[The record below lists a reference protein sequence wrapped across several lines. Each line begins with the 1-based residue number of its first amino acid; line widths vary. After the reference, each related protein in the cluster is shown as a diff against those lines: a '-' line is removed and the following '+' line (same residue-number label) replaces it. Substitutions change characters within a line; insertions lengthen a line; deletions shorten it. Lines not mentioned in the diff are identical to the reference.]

1 DNDGKIR
8 TRLRRGK
15 DGSKDQS
22 YFLSGISQT
31 QLEKIVFPL
40 GDLYKKTEVR
50 ELARRNHLQT
60 AKKAESF
67 GICFVG
73 EKKKFSNF
81 LSEFIPTRKSGP
93 EPLIKSALDY
103 KTVIGRHSGM
113 FSRTIG
119 QSAGVTFN
127 SEKWFVAYKD
137 LDSNTMYAVP
147 GHDHSLLYTQKVF
160 LDSVHWIG
168 SPPPTSSLATLSY
181 QIRHLE
187 TPKTCSLVNEPNGE
201 WAVLFHQPVYG
212 ATPGQY
218 IVFYDSDQDALE
230 IEKVSPELRKYC
242 SSCLGTFAL
251 MDSFCAQIESEL
263 RSKSVFKNQ
272 FSLNV
277 GLSTSFMLRKASLEA
292 YLETQLSLKSDYVD
306 IKNIF
311 RFFVFNHFNPNSF
324 YSRNDEESVSVT
336 VFLSHPQSASDSQ
349 FLKDLIHKH
358 SNNPQ
363 KKRKTGYIKETRD
376 YVKKAIEIATIED
389 YSDFGLYPPSMVS
402 SPPEISELLIKRDPI
417 YIGGRYLKL
426 LRGVS
431 QTPFFVG
438 KLKLAENSVSELIAG
453 PLSTILKPESHNFVG
468 SGREDADVRMLGT
481 GRPFYIEFKECIPET
496 ITPDQLST
504 IQTEINSNNPFV
516 RATDLVLLQK
526 KDTVKITSLENSVK
540 KTYSCL
546 ICVSEQIPQSTLDA
560 LKKYESSPLIINQNT
575 PIRVLHR
582 RSPGIRLRSIY
593 SLKLTHLDGLFY
605 QLVLTTQAG
614 TYIKEFVHS
623 DMGRTTPSFVSLT
636 GINADIFELDVI
648 NIDLKFP

>member
-1 DNDGKIR
+1 MLLKQRGLKVVGVYMQNWDSFEETGTCTSDEDYKDVVGVCNRLKIDSIRVNLVKEYWARVFSVALDGYEKGYTPNPDILCNKEIKFGCLVDKLKALIPSPESHRTWFATGHYANVDRYVDNDGKIR

-218 IVFYDSDQDALE
+218 IVFYDSD
-230 IEKVSPELRKYC
+230 V
-242 SSCLGTFAL
+242 CLGNAPISRVQT
-251 MDSFCAQIESEL
+251 
-263 RSKSVFKNQ
+263 
-272 FSLNV
+272 
-277 GLSTSFMLRKASLEA
+277 G
-292 YLETQLSLKSDYVD
+292 
-306 IKNIF
+306 F
-311 RFFVFNHFNPNSF
+311 R
-324 YSRNDEESVSVT
+324 
-336 VFLSHPQSASDSQ
+336 L
-349 FLKDLIHKH
+349 
-358 SNNPQ
+358 
-363 KKRKTGYIKETRD
+363 
-376 YVKKAIEIATIED
+376 
-389 YSDFGLYPPSMVS
+389 
-402 SPPEISELLIKRDPI
+402 
-417 YIGGRYLKL
+417 
-426 LRGVS
+426 
-431 QTPFFVG
+431 
-438 KLKLAENSVSELIAG
+438 
-453 PLSTILKPESHNFVG
+453 
-468 SGREDADVRMLGT
+468 
-481 GRPFYIEFKECIPET
+481 
-496 ITPDQLST
+496 
-504 IQTEINSNNPFV
+504 
-516 RATDLVLLQK
+516 
-526 KDTVKITSLENSVK
+526 
-540 KTYSCL
+540 
-546 ICVSEQIPQSTLDA
+546 
-560 LKKYESSPLIINQNT
+560 
-575 PIRVLHR
+575 
-582 RSPGIRLRSIY
+582 
-593 SLKLTHLDGLFY
+593 
-605 QLVLTTQAG
+605 
-614 TYIKEFVHS
+614 
-623 DMGRTTPSFVSLT
+623 
-636 GINADIFELDVI
+636 
-648 NIDLKFP
+648 